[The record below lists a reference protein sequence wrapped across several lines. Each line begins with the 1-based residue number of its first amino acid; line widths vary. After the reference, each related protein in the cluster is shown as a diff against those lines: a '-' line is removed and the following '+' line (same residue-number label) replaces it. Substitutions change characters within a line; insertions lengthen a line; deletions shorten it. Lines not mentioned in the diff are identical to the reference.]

1 MDGFIY
7 FLQMG
12 STEFTNL
19 LFMATVLYFLRKS
32 EGQGER
38 EESGFP
44 PARDDKR

>member
-7 FLQMG
+7 FLQVG
-12 STEFTNL
+12 STEFTNV

-32 EGQGER
+32 EGKG